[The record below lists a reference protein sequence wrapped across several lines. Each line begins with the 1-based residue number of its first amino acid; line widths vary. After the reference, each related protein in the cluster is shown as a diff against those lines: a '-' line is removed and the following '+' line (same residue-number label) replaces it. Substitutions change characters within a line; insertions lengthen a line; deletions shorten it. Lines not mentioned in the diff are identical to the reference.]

1 MDRHTIGAKGD
12 DIELVE
18 GHQRR
23 DAIHG
28 LLEHGALAGQAE
40 ELLGVLARAQWPQSR
55 ATAASQNRRIHQRTS
70 THENRHTGRTQ
81 PLSRSAAPAALPVKT
96 VGPRRPPD
104 RQLIPPAPPPRH
116 SPCSTPPRT
125 RPTSRPPT

>member
-40 ELLGVLARAQWPQSR
+40 ELFGVLARAQWPQSR
-55 ATAASQNRRIHQRTS
+55 ATAASQNRRVHQRTS

-96 VGPRRPPD
+96 VGPRRRTD
-104 RQLIPPAPPPRH
+104 RELM
-116 SPCSTPPRT
+116 RT
-125 RPTSRPPT
+125 ARATRQSA